1 MNEVIR
7 PTDELPV
14 SVLKADHIVFDELS
28 FVRNGFLNKSDSKTN
43 FNLSYG
49 IDKISDGEYKTTL
62 TAQAVRENEFEAK
75 VQISGYWSIDETD
88 ANKDRLLQ
96 ENALAILFPYVRS
109 EMTLLT
115 AQPETEPI
123 VWPAMNIN
131 KMMSSAEEAD
141 SNH

>member
-1 MNEVIR
+1 MNEIIR

-14 SVLKADHIVFDELS
+14 SVLKANHIVFDELS
-28 FVRNGFLNKSDSKTN
+28 FVRDGFSLKDDSKTS

-49 IDKISDGEYKTTL
+49 IDKISD
-62 TAQAVRENEFEAK
+62 
-75 VQISGYWSIDETD
+75 VQISGYWSIEESDSHK
-88 ANKDRLLQ
+88 NQLLQ

-109 EMTLLT
+109 QMTLLT

-131 KMMSSAEEAD
+131 KMMTTAE
-141 SNH
+141 SKK